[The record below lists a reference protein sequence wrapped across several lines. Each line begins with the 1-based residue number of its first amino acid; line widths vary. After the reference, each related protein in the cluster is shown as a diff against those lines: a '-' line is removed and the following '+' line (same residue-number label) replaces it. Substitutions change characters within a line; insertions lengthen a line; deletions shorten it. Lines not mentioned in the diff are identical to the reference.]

1 MPSGLAIVPVM
12 VKEVIVGLALALGLG
27 AVAAAIQ
34 FAASIMDTMIGFS
47 YAALIDPMTSAP
59 SAILGQ
65 FYSLFAI
72 LVFLLIGGDRL
83 MIEGLAASYRLI
95 PVERDA
101 EPDEPRRC
109 SRPTTCNRWR

>member
-1 MPSGLAIVPVM
+1 
-12 VKEVIVGLALALGLG
+12 
-27 AVAAAIQ
+27 
-34 FAASIMDTMIGFS
+34 MDTMIGFS

-65 FYSLFAI
+65 FYSLFAT

-83 MIEGLAASYRLI
+83 MIEGLAASYR
-95 PVERDA
+95 PDPGQPDA

-109 SRPTTCNRWR
+109 SRPTTCSRWRRSASRSALP